1 MANTTSCRE
10 EPSCGSVGIPD
21 HVQKDRNR
29 RALMTV
35 CQTITEGVF
44 ATGREAA
51 RSCGRQ
57 RLRLI
62 PTGAYCSAHFAGDEN
77 DGDGDN
83 QKGMQSLAWSTCLL
97 RPGPHEAF
105 FCRAI
110 EYPSQGRFGA
120 RS

>member
-1 MANTTSCRE
+1 
-10 EPSCGSVGIPD
+10 
-21 HVQKDRNR
+21 
-29 RALMTV
+29 MTV

-83 QKGMQSLAWSTCLL
+83 QKGIAVACMVDLLAPAGATRSLLL
-97 RPGPHEAF
+97 SGYRISESGAF
-105 FCRAI
+105 R
-110 EYPSQGRFGA
+110 
-120 RS
+120 RSKYV